1 MAINRQGASPATR
14 LYILD
19 GSYPERFPPGCDR
32 LFTTA
37 SARSFYHTEA
47 WYRVLI
53 AHALPIDAA
62 PAFALYIEHSEPY
75 VLFPLQMQGHGRVLS
90 SLTNIYTA
98 LWQPLIAPGMDPAA
112 VRRAGRAFG
121 KFCRAWPTVRLDA
134 LDAALPELPPLLE
147 GIRDAGLL
155 VYRFG
160 HFGNWSQNVDNM
172 SWRDYLNA
180 RPGALRETIRRKLGR
195 VGRDTGMQLE
205 LVTKQ
210 ERIEFGIDAYMRV
223 YAGSWKAPEP
233 FPRFNPALMRAAA
246 ELGVLRLGVLRQ
258 NGDPI
263 AVQYWI
269 VANGSATVL
278 KLAHL
283 EAAKKSSPG
292 TVLTALMIERLLDE
306 DHVRELDFGRGDDR
320 YKKVWTSERRQR
332 IGLVLM
338 NPRCVGGLL
347 SLARYLAGEAYR
359 GVTGGNATR
368 SRMRP

>member
-1 MAINRQGASPATR
+1 MSDMAINRQMALPATC

-37 SARSFYHTEA
+37 SARSFYHTKA

-62 PAFALYIEHSEPY
+62 PAFALYIEHNEPH

-98 LWQPLIAPGMDPAA
+98 LWQPLIASGIGPVE

-121 KFCRAWPTVRLDA
+121 KFCRTWPTVRLDA

-160 HFGNWSQNVDNM
+160 HFGNWNQNVANT
-172 SWRDYLNA
+172 SWQDYLNA
-180 RPGALRETIRRKLGR
+180 RPGALRETIRRKLRRIGHGR
-195 VGRDTGMQLE
+195 GMQFE

-210 ERIEFGIDAYMRV
+210 ERLESGIDAYMRV
-223 YAGSWKAPEP
+223 YAGSWKEPEP

-246 ELGVLRLGVLRQ
+246 DLGVLRLGVLRQ
-258 NGDPI
+258 NDEPI

-269 VANGSATVL
+269 VANGSASLL
-278 KLAHL
+278 KLAHI
-283 EAAKKSSPG
+283 EAAKKSSP
-292 TVLTALMIERLLDE
+292 
-306 DHVRELDFGRGDDR
+306 EL
-320 YKKVWTSERRQR
+320 YLRR
-332 IGLVLM
+332 
-338 NPRCVGGLL
+338 
-347 SLARYLAGEAYR
+347 
-359 GVTGGNATR
+359 
-368 SRMRP
+368 